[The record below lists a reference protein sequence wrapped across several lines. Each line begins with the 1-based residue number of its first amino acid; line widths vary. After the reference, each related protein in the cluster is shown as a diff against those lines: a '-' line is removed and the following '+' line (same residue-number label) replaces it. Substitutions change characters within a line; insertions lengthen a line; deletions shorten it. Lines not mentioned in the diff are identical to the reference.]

1 MKSFF
6 DPAICESPILS
17 LNVEETKKAYHV
29 TLLAPGLNKKDISVF
44 FSGKKVTITN
54 KKQTS
59 EHPSR
64 EPEHTFS
71 TFTKSFTTLHKI
83 DQKRTRL
90 TYKNNIITV
99 KLMK

>member
-6 DPAICESPILS
+6 DPAVCESPILS
-17 LNVEETKKAYHV
+17 LHVEETKKAYHL

-44 FSGKKVTITN
+44 VSGNKVIITN

-59 EHPSR
+59 EHTLR

-83 DQKRTRL
+83 DQKGTRL
-90 TYKNNIITV
+90 IYKNNIITV

>member
-6 DPAICESPILS
+6 DPAVCESPILS

-44 FSGKKVTITN
+44 VSGKKVTITN
-54 KKQTS
+54 NKQTS

-64 EPEHTFS
+64 ELEHMFS

-83 DQKRTRL
+83 DQKWTRL
-90 TYKNNIITV
+90 TYKNNIITL

>member
-6 DPAICESPILS
+6 DTVACESPILS

-44 FSGKKVTITN
+44 VSGKKVPITN
-54 KKQTS
+54 KKQTN
-59 EHPSR
+59 EPSR

-71 TFTKSFTTLHKI
+71 TFAKSFTTLHKI
-83 DQKRTRL
+83 DQKGTRL
-90 TYKNNIITV
+90 IYKNNIITV